1 MRVGD
6 ILTVIGKLMV
16 REAEQRQLSAK
27 KVKEIDHVTIDKEF
41 MESECAAEPPLY
53 TKSRAT
59 KLAEIKTINLML
71 KILKNLNWS
80 GAVYSAIARI
90 SVGGIDENPEPGFD
104 LVSQM
109 GVHTAYQNGVGLN
122 TYNMNDKDYTG
133 FGRVA
138 IKLQIGASWVWASF
152 DAWKGSTVTD
162 YLMPTLSNK
171 RVQDKRIKN
180 LVIHKSPSAKVE
192 TGSKAEGNV
201 EMWATNYRKQARLE
215 NGKKVVPGASD
226 GTYDF
231 GDERV
236 GGGYHGCFQIH
247 DFLGKQTL
255 LAVNNM
261 KVQGK
266 HDVGI
271 GNRPIGSDQIRGQRH
286 GSLTG
291 RDIIPTWSE
300 FCQKLPARA
309 SKK

>member
-1 MRVGD
+1 
-6 ILTVIGKLMV
+6 
-16 REAEQRQLSAK
+16 
-27 KVKEIDHVTIDKEF
+27 
-41 MESECAAEPPLY
+41 
-53 TKSRAT
+53 
-59 KLAEIKTINLML
+59 LAELKTINLML

-80 GAVYSAIARI
+80 GAVYSAIVRI

-109 GVHTAYQNGVGLN
+109 GVHTAYQRGVGLN

-138 IKLQIGASWVWASF
+138 VKLQIGASWVWASF

-180 LVIHKSPSAKVE
+180 LVIHKSPSANVQ
-192 TGSKAEGNV
+192 TGSQAEGNV

-231 GDERV
+231 GDERA
-236 GGGYHGCFQIH
+236 GGGKHGCFQIH

-261 KVQGK
+261 YTQGQ

-271 GNRPIGSDQIRGQRH
+271 GNRPIGSD
-286 GSLTG
+286 
-291 RDIIPTWSE
+291 
-300 FCQKLPARA
+300 
-309 SKK
+309 KKMVNPDWTFAKNSGKYAKQNVAVTISWFFQPKDYGKNDKKN